1 MRFALIALPLLLMSV
16 TSAEAAVPI
25 VGHWLTEDG
34 SAVIAVA
41 PCGSVLCGHVERV
54 VKTMPGATR
63 NDSHN
68 PDPALRARA
77 ILGVPILTG
86 FTDAGADWRGRIYNP
101 QDGKTYKS
109 IVTREGDGTLKVKG
123 CISFFCRAQVW
134 TPAR

>member
-1 MRFALIALPLLLMSV
+1 MRFRLLALPLLL
-16 TSAEAAVPI
+16 APLAPAQAAVPI
-25 VGHWLTEDG
+25 AGHWLTEDG

-54 VKTMPGATR
+54 VKTMPGATP

-68 PDPALRARA
+68 PDPALR
-77 ILGVPILTG
+77 GVPILTG
-86 FTDAGADWRGRIYNP
+86 FTDAGSDWRGRIYNP

-123 CISFFCRAQVW
+123 CISFFCRAQTW
-134 TPAR
+134 RPAK